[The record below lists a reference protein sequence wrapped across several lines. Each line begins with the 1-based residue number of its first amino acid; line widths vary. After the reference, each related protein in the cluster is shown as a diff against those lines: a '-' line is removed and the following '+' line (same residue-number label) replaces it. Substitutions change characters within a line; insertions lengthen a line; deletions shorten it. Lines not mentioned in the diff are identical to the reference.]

1 MAVYRESI
9 LFVDEDELF
18 CEGILKYFVSQK
30 SFEVIDVATDWLET
44 VSKTEKLLPDI
55 VIMSIR
61 VMHSDWIN
69 AARLIRARQ
78 PFTTI
83 VVLSQSTRNSKEAV
97 KAGVN
102 AFIGR
107 DITFTEILRIVGS
120 VIEKSAFVFDDGADQ
135 AYGETAGEAKS
146 GLVSPREK
154 EILILLAR
162 GLQNKEIAN
171 RLSIRVPTVNN
182 HLYSMY
188 RKLGCSNRTEAVFE
202 AVKKGVIDREG

>member
-1 MAVYRESI
+1 M
-9 LFVDEDELF
+9 
-18 CEGILKYFVSQK
+18 
-30 SFEVIDVATDWLET
+30 ATDWLDGGVKREN
-44 VSKTEKLLPDI
+44 LPPDI

-107 DITFTEILRIVGS
+107 DITFTEIWRIVGS
-120 VIEKSAFVFDDGADQ
+120 VTEQ
-135 AYGETAGEAKS
+135 ALSSSMTALTRHTARPQAKRRS
-146 GLVSPREK
+146 S
-154 EILILLAR
+154 LASR
-162 GLQNKEIAN
+162 A
-171 RLSIRVPTVNN
+171 
-182 HLYSMY
+182 
-188 RKLGCSNRTEAVFE
+188 
-202 AVKKGVIDREG
+202 KKKY